1 MRMFDKDNHKLLKEL
16 KRDVGEQLNM
26 YEDILTHL
34 EATYSVKPEKCKT
47 QFKEMKE
54 NFEVISSRWSIV
66 REKGLEAVK
75 AIEEKRNKKG
85 AKTLREDRTVT
96 GSQGRGG
103 GGDKQFKQPVGPQ
116 PGQLTQEFTPL
127 QAEN

>member
-1 MRMFDKDNHKLLKEL
+1 MFDEDNHKLLKEL

-34 EATYSVKPEKCKT
+34 EATYSVKPEKYNT
-47 QFKEMKE
+47 QLKEMKE

-96 GSQGRGG
+96 GGG
-103 GGDKQFKQPVGPQ
+103 GGQGR
-116 PGQLTQEFTPL
+116 
-127 QAEN
+127 